1 MQKQNKQL
9 KNSGFSPLEQ
19 VISNTQQ
26 DIVLSPSGL
35 PTSRQIFQQI
45 SHENNLISPLN
56 LNSKKIE
63 FDTSKKNSINSN
75 LSNCFRTT
83 QTTYFTEKNEPND
96 VSVKSAF
103 QKFTSKV
110 KTLDFSK
117 QLSQRNKKDV
127 KFFQMID
134 QGLVK
139 LKESKSVNPQESPL
153 LSPKQNS
160 GMFTSRRSNS
170 RNKIGQQKQ
179 NFALSPHQSQC
190 EMNNQSIKFQTTN
203 YPSQVI
209 QQSQVSILSPRSKN
223 LKQSSQQS
231 RVLNKQASTT
241 SIVSQTNQVSSVN
254 SDQVMKKTPFTN
266 ICKKIQ
272 ISMQQMQKKLR
283 SKVQF
288 FNHFSKLLE
297 SKSQYLQ
304 NIFLVHENKEVIQD
318 PAVLDKALV
327 SVINGS
333 EYRSSTFVQR
343 GLIKSLLLELNILN
357 KEVFDAYLNQ
367 SKQEINNLQEKIKYE
382 RGEVEYLTSRM
393 VAKHYPNFEK
403 KATLF
408 NILSHHSM
416 PVTYNKEKYDFME
429 GKLGKFN
436 LISQENRYVCS
447 EIEKIICN
455 LNEINYS
462 NNNPFRNV
470 IW

>member
-1 MQKQNKQL
+1 MQKQNKQF
-9 KNSGFSPLEQ
+9 KNSGFSPIEQ
-19 VISNTQQ
+19 TISNTQQ
-26 DIVLSPSGL
+26 DVLLSPTGQVN
-35 PTSRQIFQQI
+35 SRQIFQQI
-45 SHENNLISPLN
+45 NENNLILQLN
-56 LNSKKIE
+56 QNFKKQE
-63 FDTSKKNSINSN
+63 FDISKKNSINSN
-75 LSNCFRTT
+75 LSACFRAT
-83 QTTYFTEKNEPND
+83 QTTYFTEKNEQND

-103 QKFTSKV
+103 QKFTSKA
-110 KTLDFSK
+110 KKLDFSK

-134 QGLVK
+134 QGFIK
-139 LKESKSVNPQESPL
+139 LKESQSVNPQESPL
-153 LSPKQNS
+153 LSPQQNS
-160 GMFTSRRSNS
+160 GFFTSRRSNS
-170 RNKIGQQKQ
+170 RNKIPQQKH
-179 NFALSPHQSQC
+179 NYALISPCQSNC
-190 EMNNQSIKFQTTN
+190 EMNNQSIKYQTTN
-203 YPSQVI
+203 NPSQVI
-209 QQSQVSILSPRSKN
+209 QQSQVSIQSPRSKN
-223 LKQSSQQS
+223 LKQTSQQS
-231 RVLNKQASTT
+231 RVLNKQASAT

-254 SDQVMKKTPFTN
+254 SDQVLKKTPFTN
-266 ICKKIQ
+266 ICKQIQ

-318 PAVLDKALV
+318 PIALDKALV

-333 EYRSSTFVQR
+333 EYRSSTFLQR

-367 SKQEINNLQEKIKYE
+367 SKQEINNLQERIKYE

>member
-1 MQKQNKQL
+1 MQKQSKQF

-19 VISNTQQ
+19 VSSNTQQ
-26 DIVLSPSGL
+26 DVLLSSSGQ
-35 PTSRQIFQQI
+35 PTSRPIFQQI
-45 SHENNLISPLN
+45 SYENNLLSPLN

-75 LSNCFRTT
+75 LSTCFRAT
-83 QTTYFTEKNEPND
+83 QTTYFTEKNEQND

-110 KTLDFSK
+110 KKLDFSK

-134 QGLVK
+134 QGQIK
-139 LKESKSVNPQESPL
+139 LKESQSVNQQESPL

-170 RNKIGQQKQ
+170 RTKIPQQKQ
-179 NFALSPHQSQC
+179 NLQSPHQSQG
-190 EMNNQSIKFQTTN
+190 EMNSQSIKFQITN

-231 RVLNKQASTT
+231 RVLNQGSTT
-241 SIVSQTNQVSSVN
+241 SIVSQTNQISSVN
-254 SDQVMKKTPFTN
+254 SDQVIKKTPFTN
-266 ICKKIQ
+266 ICKQIQ
-272 ISMQQMQKKLR
+272 INMQQMQKKLR

-318 PAVLDKALV
+318 PVVLDKALV